1 MSFYDWFGKT
11 HLPQLFLDQIK
22 LLQNIEFID
31 IMFGK
36 YDNDEKELMKI
47 INKNGKK
54 LKRFSCSFYPQSGR
68 SRNNRNS
75 NDSKTASSKLN
86 FDLAILYLYNCQYIK
101 LDGILFNIIFTNKCK
116 KLLLNSLKNINK
128 KWCDNI
134 VNNCDFTNIESLQ
147 LHNISFDNSTMTKK
161 EKQVFIDKLGSE
173 LKCGNLKR
181 FSIQEPTEDVLS
193 IWKVLIPVI
202 IKNDVLVEL
211 VLHNIEP
218 LQEKKFCDRLLQF
231 IEQNN
236 CCVGILWTCISRQ
249 KKNSDLDSKQDEDGG
264 EFEFYKKLLSIDS
277 VRSSVEHLSILVSGT
292 KRNDQCDVNPAK
304 ENMLFD
310 SLLGVDD
317 NKYYKQLKSLLIFS
331 VNLVTI
337 DEALDLLSIE
347 SKITKNVC
355 FVSVDDIGI
364 MYNID
369 DKDYKIKY
377 EKVLNLI
384 ANMIKR
390 QVAVSISIDFKTK
403 FKSKKDK
410 DNKRDEVQTVFND
423 FYKQLFVQV
432 FGKYATKVL
441 ISSKK
446 GKAKE
451 MSDLDSNVKVSNQYK
466 HPKTNKYCQCLV
478 VPQFEF
484 SISDEMKE
492 MTGNV
497 ERDDDLFYRWHDFQL
512 ASLTIETVTARA
524 TSVD

>member
-1 MSFYDWFGKT
+1 
-11 HLPQLFLDQIK
+11 
-22 LLQNIEFID
+22 
-31 IMFGK
+31 
-36 YDNDEKELMKI
+36 
-47 INKNGKK
+47 
-54 LKRFSCSFYPQSGR
+54 
-68 SRNNRNS
+68 
-75 NDSKTASSKLN
+75 
-86 FDLAILYLYNCQYIK
+86 
-101 LDGILFNIIFTNKCK
+101 
-116 KLLLNSLKNINK
+116 
-128 KWCDNI
+128 
-134 VNNCDFTNIESLQ
+134 
-147 LHNISFDNSTMTKK
+147 
-161 EKQVFIDKLGSE
+161 
-173 LKCGNLKR
+173 
-181 FSIQEPTEDVLS
+181 
-193 IWKVLIPVI
+193 
-202 IKNDVLVEL
+202 
-211 VLHNIEP
+211 
-218 LQEKKFCDRLLQF
+218 
-231 IEQNN
+231 
-236 CCVGILWTCISRQ
+236 
-249 KKNSDLDSKQDEDGG
+249 
-264 EFEFYKKLLSIDS
+264 
-277 VRSSVEHLSILVSGT
+277 
-292 KRNDQCDVNPAK
+292 
-304 ENMLFD
+304 
-310 SLLGVDD
+310 
-317 NKYYKQLKSLLIFS
+317 
-331 VNLVTI
+331 
-337 DEALDLLSIE
+337 
-347 SKITKNVC
+347 
-355 FVSVDDIGI
+355 

-492 MTGNV
+492 MMGNV
-497 ERDDDLFYRWHDFQL
+497 EREGDLFYRWHDFQL